1 LYAVRVLVLR
11 TSLTEALLIGM
22 KLSFVSSELI
32 MFTVP
37 VFPLMSVIVRFV
49 SQEVGAFH
57 TSRLGRRVGSV

>member
-1 LYAVRVLVLR
+1 LVLR

-37 VFPLMSVIVRFV
+37 VFPLMSMI
-49 SQEVGAFH
+49 EGPLH
-57 TSRLGRRVGSV
+57 T